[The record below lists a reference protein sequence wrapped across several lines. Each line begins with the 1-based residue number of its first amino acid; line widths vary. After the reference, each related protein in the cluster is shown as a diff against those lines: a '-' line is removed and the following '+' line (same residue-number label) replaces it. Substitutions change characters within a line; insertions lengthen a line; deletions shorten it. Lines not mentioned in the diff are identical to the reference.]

1 MKSHFDLVCEFNKA
15 FDYKVYNL
23 HEGNPLDN
31 NIKDASYRYNLI
43 HEEGIE
49 ELGFAMRKNDRV
61 EMMDA
66 IADLL
71 YVLYGACYT
80 YNLNPTNMF
89 DCFYGS
95 FSNYYAF
102 TKQTNLINNENPQNI
117 YKKLVNSITLIKKH
131 LLETK
136 NIIDLY
142 SSLLNTI
149 NTTYMLGFSLY
160 IDVNKVFNIVHES
173 NMSKLCST
181 EEEAINTVNDYIM
194 KRNIHNKYY
203 EEYKNKY
210 GQDAIETQNVYC
222 PYDSPYY
229 YKPQNSNY
237 YLVKNKST
245 GKALKNINYKPVKL

>member
-15 FDYKVYNL
+15 FDYKIYNM

-31 NIKDASYRYNLI
+31 TKDANYRYNLI

-49 ELGFAMRKNDRV
+49 ELGLSLRTNDRV
-61 EMMDA
+61 ETMDA

-80 YNLNPTNMF
+80 YDLNPNNMF

-95 FSNYYAF
+95 FNNYYSF
-102 TKQTNLINNENPQNI
+102 TKQTNLINNENPNII
-117 YKKLVNSITLIKKH
+117 YKRLLNNISFIKKH

-136 NIIDLY
+136 NIIQLY
-142 SSLLNTI
+142 SALLNTI

-160 IDVNKVFNIVHES
+160 IDINKVFNIVHES
-173 NMSKLCST
+173 NMSKLCSN

-194 KRNIHNKYY
+194 KRNIHNTYY

-210 GQDAIETQNVYC
+210 GEDSIELKNVYC

-229 YKPQNSNY
+229 YKSPNSDY

-245 GKALKNINYKPVKL
+245 GKALKNINYKPVNLL

>member
-15 FDYKVYNL
+15 FDYKQYNI

-31 NIKDASYRYNLI
+31 IKDANYRYSLI

-49 ELGFAMRKNDRV
+49 ELGFALRTNNRV
-61 EMMDA
+61 ETMDA

-80 YNLNPTNMF
+80 YDLNPNNMF

-95 FSNYYAF
+95 FSSYYSF
-102 TKQTNLINNENPQNI
+102 IKQSNLINNEHPQDI
-117 YKKLVNSITLIKKH
+117 YKKLLNNIELIKKH

-142 SSLLNTI
+142 AALLKTI
-149 NTTYMLGFSLY
+149 NMTYNLGFSLY
-160 IDVNKVFNIVHES
+160 IDINKIFNIVHES

-194 KRNIHNKYY
+194 KRNIHNTYY

-210 GQDAIETQNVYC
+210 GEDAVETKNVYC

-229 YKPQNSNY
+229 YKSSNSNF